1 MAQTGAMVQSWP
13 FSPGCDAAGII
24 VKTGPN
30 AVSAQ
35 GKRWENGD
43 RVFGCTRLGTRGHS
57 PWAEWFLMDAR
68 LAIPVPPNISLEQ
81 ASTLGVALLT
91 AGLGVW
97 GCLGVRLLDSTARFP
112 QSIASDGRWALVL
125 GGASSVGYAAVQLLI
140 ACGFRVVATCSERS
154 RPGLEKLGVRCVSY
168 ALPQEELI
176 AAILRHVEGAVGCVF
191 DAVGSNSGLIVP
203 LVAAMERSAE
213 GAGAQ
218 EKMRL
223 AFTTTNAFAP
233 LPDAEGLEAEAIQL
247 GPIGQDGPE
256 ARALNDALA
265 CYIPVL
271 YKLLGRGT
279 VGVGPYQV
287 VGERVEGI
295 PEAWEIQKAG
305 KVAGKVVVKVAS
317 E

>member
-1 MAQTGAMVQSWP
+1 
-13 FSPGCDAAGII
+13 
-24 VKTGPN
+24 
-30 AVSAQ
+30 
-35 GKRWENGD
+35 
-43 RVFGCTRLGTRGHS
+43 
-57 PWAEWFLMDAR
+57 MDAR
-68 LAIPVPPNISLEQ
+68 LAILVPPSIGLEQ

-97 GCLGVRLLDSTARFP
+97 GCLGVLVPGSTAALTQTT
-112 QSIASDGRWALVL
+112 QSEDLHGSDGPWALVL

-154 RPGLEKLGVRCVSY
+154 RPGLEKLGVKCVSY
-168 ALPQEELI
+168 ALAQEELI
-176 AAILRHVEGAVGCVF
+176 AAILGHVEGVVEYVF
-191 DAVGSNSGLIVP
+191 DAVGSNSGIIVP
-203 LVAAMERSAE
+203 LIAAMERSAE
-213 GAGAQ
+213 RAGAQ
-218 EKMRL
+218 DKMRL
-223 AFTTTNAFAP
+223 AFTTTNALGP

-295 PEAWEIQKAG
+295 PKAWEIQKAG
-305 KVAGKVVVKVAS
+305 EVAGKVVVKIAS